1 MFLGI
6 VIGIE
11 RLWAHKTATM
21 RTHALVSMGSA
32 MFIVISEMLA
42 QSYGSLAG
50 FNPTQMAAS
59 VITGVGFL
67 GAGLIIYHNSQIS
80 GVTTASGIWV
90 SAGIGMAVGFG
101 FYSLAIIATI
111 LTLFIFTVLWF
122 IEQRLKNLPIG
133 KD

>member
-1 MFLGI
+1 MGLGV
-6 VIGIE
+6 VIGVE

-21 RTHALVSMGSA
+21 RTHALVAMGSA
-32 MFIVISEMLA
+32 MFVVISEILA
-42 QSYGSLAG
+42 RHYGTFSG

-59 VITGVGFL
+59 IITGVGFL

-101 FYSLAIIATI
+101 LYSLAIIATL

-122 IEQRLKNLPIG
+122 VEQRLKDLPID
-133 KD
+133 KN